1 MFGSDYELAPGAICS
16 KMCTFHRRLAANART
31 LSGTR
36 EERGT
41 VARDFVGAIS
51 FQWLAL
57 SLLIC
62 AWCFKALG
70 KGGPV
75 SYKTTVGWQRTRGWV
90 LTNAW
95 GRVEGTRAGPGR
107 EGGLPVRSALIWTV
121 FTNRKLE
128 VIIPLPRM
136 TEGFGALSV
145 APRRHCL
152 GLSRPL
158 SFKLIFSG

>member
-16 KMCTFHRRLAANART
+16 KMCTFHRQLAANART

-62 AWCFKALG
+62 AWRL
-70 KGGPV
+70 
-75 SYKTTVGWQRTRGWV
+75 
-90 LTNAW
+90 
-95 GRVEGTRAGPGR
+95 
-107 EGGLPVRSALIWTV
+107 
-121 FTNRKLE
+121 KL
-128 VIIPLPRM
+128 
-136 TEGFGALSV
+136 
-145 APRRHCL
+145 
-152 GLSRPL
+152 
-158 SFKLIFSG
+158 